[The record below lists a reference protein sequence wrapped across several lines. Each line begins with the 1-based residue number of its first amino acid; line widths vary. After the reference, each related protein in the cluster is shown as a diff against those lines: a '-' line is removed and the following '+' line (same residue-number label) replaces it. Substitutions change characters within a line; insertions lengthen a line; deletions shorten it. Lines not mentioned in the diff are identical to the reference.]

1 MKKKCFL
8 VLSIIVISLLVI
20 FLFNHQSMNEEISIK
35 TQKCDTDTFLIIR
48 NNSKKTLDIVTK
60 DNKKLIECLFPNE
73 QSVIKYNNNDF
84 DPSIYKDIKSVKNTD
99 FISYNDYEENIEIDI
114 SHQNINVEF
123 YNKRNDSKKCY
134 GEVVVFFYKDN
145 NIVDIKNNNIV
156 LETYKT
162 DIHFVTE
169 KKFDNAKVIYRFWTS
184 NH

>member
-48 NNSKKTLDIVTK
+48 NNSKKTLDIVSK
-60 DNKKLIECLFPNE
+60 DNKKLIECLFPNG

-99 FISYNDYEENIEIDI
+99 FISYNDYEENIEIDCFERAYGREI
-114 SHQNINVEF
+114 YEAYLLFCRRRNENPLPMATAIPMIAAKADVTR
-123 YNKRNDSKKCY
+123 KRSKK
-134 GEVVVFFYKDN
+134 GNF
-145 NIVDIKNNNIV
+145 
-156 LETYKT
+156 
-162 DIHFVTE
+162 
-169 KKFDNAKVIYRFWTS
+169 
-184 NH
+184 